1 MIELKSPTSGALVPL
16 QTEAQKAFLKNEK
29 HRAELD
35 GKLTFRWYDLERV
48 GEDSTIPLPVSF
60 AWEGCEDEAA
70 SYYLLI
76 SEREDMKDSEA
87 FITKKTAY
95 EVYNL
100 KAGTRYF
107 WCVRQNGKSSR
118 VFSFQTEGALPR
130 FIKLDAISNVRD
142 MGGYAVEGGRI
153 RQGLLYRGGEFELHC
168 HLTEEGAGTLRRLGI
183 HTELDMRGE
192 AIGKV
197 EFTSAEALGVRR
209 VLVPSVPYSGIF
221 KEENRKNVRS
231 FFKTLAHK
239 SYYPI
244 YFHCWG
250 GADRTGTF
258 AFVIG
263 AFLGM
268 SLGALI
274 DDYELTSL
282 SVWGTRTRNY
292 GLFQEFLA
300 DFNALSGATLKEKA
314 RTFLKEYADLT
325 DKELETLFAVLVEEK
340 TER

>member
-1 MIELKSPTSGALVPL
+1 MIELKAPMQGASVPL
-16 QTEAQKAFLKNEK
+16 QTEAQKAFLKDEA

-35 GKLTFRWYDLERV
+35 GNLTFRWYDLERV
-48 GEDSTIPLPVSF
+48 GEDSSIPLAVSF
-60 AWEGCEDEAA
+60 AWEGSENESA

-76 SEREDMKDSEA
+76 SEREDMKDSEVY
-87 FITKKTAY
+87 ITKQTAL

-100 KAGTRYF
+100 KSGVRYF
-107 WCVRQNGKSSR
+107 WCVRQNGKSSK
-118 VFSFQTEGALPR
+118 VLSFQTEGALPR
-130 FIKLDAISNVRD
+130 FIRLDAISNVRD
-142 MGGYAVEGGRI
+142 MGGYAVKGGKI

-168 HLTEEGAGTLRRLGI
+168 HLSEEGGETLCRLGI
-183 HTELDMRGE
+183 RTELDMRGE

-197 EFTSAEALGVRR
+197 EFTSAEALGIRR
-209 VLVPSVPYSGIF
+209 VLIPSVPYSGIF
-221 KEENRKNVRS
+221 KEENRQNVRR
-231 FFKTLAHK
+231 FFKTLTHK

-268 SLGALI
+268 SLEDLI
-274 DDYELTSL
+274 NDYELTSL

-300 DFNALSGATLKEKA
+300 SFRALSGESLQEKA
-314 RTFLKEYADLT
+314 ETFLRDYAALT
-325 DKELETLFAVLVEEK
+325 AEERARLYTVLVEE
-340 TER
+340 TTD